1 MGNSDLPPAISGA
14 ARSSS
19 SAGNDAACR
28 ESRASARAAAVGRA
42 RLIARGSDDV
52 LKITSDLAA

>member
-28 ESRASARAAAVGRA
+28 ESRASARAAVGRA

>member
-1 MGNSDLPPAISGA
+1 MGNSDAPPAISGV
-14 ARSSS
+14 ARCN

-28 ESRASARAAAVGRA
+28 ESRASARAAVGRA

-52 LKITSDLAA
+52 LKITSDLAT